1 MKKLIFASLLIFG
14 FIPNFSYATTIINS
28 TISGSGYN
36 TSIIKITNN
45 SELPTTDANCYVEF
59 QTSTTT
65 DFASYW
71 NLGGVYASGYNCQ
84 TIYPNLLN
92 EGTGWTM
99 NNGAHPTAT
108 TYRIK
113 WTGDGGTDVS
123 INAKW
128 NGSTWENINVP
139 PTDTSTHL
147 ISLTPLNNSTTSN
160 PVTFTLQAY
169 IAPEDIGTF
178 IGVKFW
184 LHNIDQNTILGGLT
198 QYFNNNDIY
207 LLDGFNATTSGY
219 FNYSTTTILAEGNY
233 RINAQIKRSYLSG
246 WIVNP
251 LSSINNEWNNQFI
264 VGSSTFIGN
273 ISQNSFGLLN
283 GTLTS
288 STGTIGTNC
297 NPIKASGTFG
307 FAYNE
312 QASITACL
320 AYLLIPDSGQLQTTL
335 TDFKDNVATHFPL
348 GYVTDFL
355 LTMSTTSTTSL
366 NIIDVQIPEGM
377 AGTGATLK
385 LDITH
390 VFDPI
395 LNAKVDKF
403 VYKNSEGIGQI
414 ATSTTLYEYTS
425 FWWEMI
431 IYILAGLYLLARIL
445 GMHLFDISFGSH
457 GSLSDNSNKDDSYK
471 LKTWLA
477 NNDSRGYID
486 INGKRYETQK
496 QRKK

>member
-14 FIPNFSYATTIINS
+14 FIPNFSYAYDTASINTNGMGQFYGFNCQQNSTSNDYINFNYNQSEQWSSTNTNITAYPTVAYWIRQVIGAGNIPEEERLQCKFDIGGLGNYYGNGIYLITLHINS
-28 TISGSGYN
+28 GTYTYQFTRTAGSWIPIEYIEN
-36 TSIIKITNN
+36 TST
-45 SELPTTDANCYVEF
+45 
-59 QTSTTT
+59 
-65 DFASYW
+65 
-71 NLGGVYASGYNCQ
+71 
-84 TIYPNLLN
+84 
-92 EGTGWTM
+92 
-99 NNGAHPTAT
+99 
-108 TYRIK
+108 R
-113 WTGDGGTDVS
+113 
-123 INAKW
+123 
-128 NGSTWENINVP
+128 
-139 PTDTSTHL
+139 L

-169 IAPEDIGTF
+169 VAPKDIGTY

-219 FNYSTTTILAEGNY
+219 FNYSTTTVLAEGNY
-233 RINAQIKRSYLSG
+233 RINAQIKRSYLGG

-251 LSSINNEWNNQFI
+251 LSSINDEWNNQFI
-264 VGSSTFIGN
+264 VGKSTFIGN

-283 GTLTS
+283 DTLAS

-297 NPIKASGTFG
+297 NPIKASDTFG
-307 FAYNE
+307 FTYN
-312 QASITACL
+312 ASSSITSCL
-320 AYLLIPDSGQLQTTL
+320 AYLLIPDTGQLQTIL

-403 VYKNSEGIGQI
+403 IYKNSAGIGQI

-445 GMHLFDISFGSH
+445 GMHLFDINFGSH